1 MIMPLPSTLG
11 DEVRSHLKNKTKPNT
26 FGLSTGR
33 NRNATGGLGNQE
45 DAKYS
50 IKCFVHIIS
59 FNPQNSFTE
68 TIILIL

>member
-1 MIMPLPSTLG
+1 MIMPLHSTLE

-33 NRNATGGLGNQE
+33 NGNATGGLGNQE

-50 IKCFVHIIS
+50 VKCFMHVIS
-59 FNPQNSFTE
+59 FNPQDSIIE